1 MQLILESLDGAD
13 YLWQAA
19 IWLVEHCSFEPTAE
33 NDLVLMCSTE
43 KTVPGGDGDTGCAGG
58 HPPIAGGVAQ
68 QPGGLPPPRPK
79 PPMLQES
86 VHND

>member
-1 MQLILESLDGAD
+1 MQLILESLERIIFGRRP
-13 YLWQAA
+13 
-19 IWLVEHCSFEPTAE
+19 SFEPTAE